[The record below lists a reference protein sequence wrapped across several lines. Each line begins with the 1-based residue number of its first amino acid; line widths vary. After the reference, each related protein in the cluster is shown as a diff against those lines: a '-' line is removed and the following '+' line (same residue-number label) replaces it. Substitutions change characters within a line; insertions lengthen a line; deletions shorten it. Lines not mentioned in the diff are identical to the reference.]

1 MLSILLLGGGGL
13 YWWGLIVDRRIAVLA
28 GAGALG
34 GALILL
40 VGQGGIAPAAFPAV
54 VLAAGLAGSLKWVHQ
69 PVWQAVGWP
78 LHVLIVLALGFRLL
92 PGFAPVPVLAVP
104 GVGNLS
110 MVVWFTPEK
119 LLLLGLVPPLVLTP
133 VMPGSEWFGRNR
145 PRLTVALILGITL
158 LALIPLALALGF
170 TQPGWAA
177 GPLPVLVYRL
187 ADHLVFTCVLEESF
201 FRGIV
206 QTALIRG
213 FADRGWSQAAPLGII
228 AASLFFGGAHV
239 GGGAAFML
247 LATIAG
253 LGYGVAYYL
262 TGRIQDAVAVHFA
275 VNAIHQLFLSA
286 PAVR

>member
-13 YWWGLIVDRRIAVLA
+13 YWWGLIVDQRIAVLA

-78 LHVLIVLALGFRLL
+78 LYVLIVLALGFRLL

-104 GVGNLS
+104 EAENLF
-110 MVVWFTPEK
+110 VVWFTPEK

-133 VMPGSEWFGRNR
+133 VMPGSEWFGRDR
-145 PRLTVALILGITL
+145 PRLTVVLILGITL

-170 TQPGWAA
+170 ARPGWVA
-177 GPLPVLVYRL
+177 GSLPVLAYRL

-206 QTALIRG
+206 QTALMRG

>member
-1 MLSILLLGGGGL
+1 M
-13 YWWGLIVDRRIAVLA
+13 
-28 GAGALG
+28 
-34 GALILL
+34 
-40 VGQGGIAPAAFPAV
+40 
-54 VLAAGLAGSLKWVHQ
+54 
-69 PVWQAVGWP
+69 
-78 LHVLIVLALGFRLL
+78 
-92 PGFAPVPVLAVP
+92 
-104 GVGNLS
+104 
-110 MVVWFTPEK
+110 VWFAPEK

-133 VMPGSEWFGRNR
+133 VTPGSGWFGRDR

-170 TQPGWAA
+170 TRPGWAA
-177 GPLPVLVYRL
+177 GSLPVLVYRL

-228 AASLFFGGAHV
+228 TASLFFGGAHV
-239 GGGAAFML
+239 GGGATFML

-286 PAVR
+286 PAVW